1 MTLNNYEHIS
11 HNVFLLLAW
20 DTGWDIEWYQ
30 SFSMQILCFRET
42 RQVSKSFCTAQH
54 FFFDKFE
61 SLHIRSSRP
70 QVFCKE
76 GVLENFAKVIGKH
89 LRQSLLFN
97 KVAGLSPAILL
108 KKRLWHRFF
117 PVKFAKLLRKSLV
130 ATFCD
135 HWNFQPLLFVFSVC
149 FRFSFS
155 CRDFDLKQK
164 RLGFLAPK
172 VSGNLK
178 LFEM

>member
-1 MTLNNYEHIS
+1 MIS
-11 HNVFLLLAW
+11 IILHANSLFQRNQASFKEFLYCSA
-20 DTGWDIEWYQ
+20 
-30 SFSMQILCFRET
+30 
-42 RQVSKSFCTAQH
+42 
-54 FFFDKFE
+54 FFFDKFD

-70 QVFCKE
+70 EVFCKE

-149 FRFSFS
+149 FGFSFS